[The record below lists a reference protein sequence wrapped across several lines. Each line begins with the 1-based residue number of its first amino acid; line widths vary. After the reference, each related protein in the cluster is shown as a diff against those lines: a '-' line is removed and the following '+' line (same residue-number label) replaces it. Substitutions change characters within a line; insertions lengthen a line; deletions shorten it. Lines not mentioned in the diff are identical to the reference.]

1 MPKKVILKKFRRPF
15 ENTHLFSRNSH
26 FFERFEFPW
35 AILLFETPA
44 RRKMPRLPILEENL
58 DLLKNNIYFSKKH
71 KNLIVLRLP
80 KQFENLTCFLEK
92 KWQQNA
98 PESFQ
103 GFFRRKTSI
112 FPENLKIWT
121 FWDCISQKNFWI
133 AFWSKESMLSLF
145 ENLQKFFRKKPSLFS
160 KKHLSL
166 NVSRTHEQ

>member
-1 MPKKVILKKFRRPF
+1 MSKIVILKKFRRF
-15 ENTHLFSRNSH
+15 FGNTHLFSRNSH
-26 FFERFEFPW
+26 FFDRFECLW
-35 AILLFETPA
+35 AILLFATRA

-58 DLLKNNIYFSKKH
+58 DLLKNNIYFSKKP
-71 KNLIVLRLP
+71 KNLIVLRFP

-121 FWDCISQKNFWI
+121 FWDCISQKNF
-133 AFWSKESMLSLF
+133 
-145 ENLQKFFRKKPSLFS
+145 
-160 KKHLSL
+160 
-166 NVSRTHEQ
+166 